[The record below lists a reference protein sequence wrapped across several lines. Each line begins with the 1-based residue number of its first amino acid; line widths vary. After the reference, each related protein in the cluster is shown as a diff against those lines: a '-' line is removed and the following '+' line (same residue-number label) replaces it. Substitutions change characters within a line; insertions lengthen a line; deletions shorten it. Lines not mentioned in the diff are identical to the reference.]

1 MSDNLQNNKQKQ
13 CMSEIL
19 PLDDLWIDISR
30 CLLALE
36 ESKDEYT
43 VLVLQPSVEAFF
55 LIHASYDPPNN
66 GSEGGNSNNSSSAN
80 ESSSDPP
87 TTSGKHS
94 SLRRPYKLY
103 KTLFTLTIILSTLFT
118 FFFVNL

>member
-1 MSDNLQNNKQKQ
+1 MQNSKQKQ

-19 PLDDLWIDISR
+19 PLDQLWVDISK

-55 LIHASYDPPNN
+55 LIHASYDPPNS
-66 GSEGGNSNNSSSAN
+66 GETSSGSAN
-80 ESSSDPP
+80 TNETESI
-87 TTSGKHS
+87 TTGKYD
-94 SLRRPYKLY
+94 LL
-103 KTLFTLTIILSTLFT
+103 
-118 FFFVNL
+118 

>member
-19 PLDDLWIDISR
+19 PLDQLWVDISK

-55 LIHASYDPPNN
+55 LIHASYDPPNSGESGN
-66 GSEGGNSNNSSSAN
+66 GSANAN
-80 ESSSDPP
+80 ETEHS
-87 TTSGKHS
+87 TTGECD
-94 SLRRPYKLY
+94 LL
-103 KTLFTLTIILSTLFT
+103 
-118 FFFVNL
+118 